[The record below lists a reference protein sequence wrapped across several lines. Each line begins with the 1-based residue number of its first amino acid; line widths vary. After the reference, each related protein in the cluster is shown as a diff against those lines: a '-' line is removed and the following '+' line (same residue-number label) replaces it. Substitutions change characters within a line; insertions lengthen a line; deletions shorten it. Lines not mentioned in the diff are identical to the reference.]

1 MGLEAETRTPWS
13 GIPGVGL
20 AYETGFQT
28 GQGDWEKSHPTPPTP
43 GSHSENLHYLFIV
56 LPSHCARKETE
67 VLVWIGGITGRGCSA
82 GLGPRQLPG
91 DPPPVPGLG
100 LTWTL
105 PPGLGVQTDRWLSPQ
120 RQLLK
125 VSVQRGYI
133 PRRRELKLVGAMSL
147 GPSSDPPQLLRSGQP
162 PFPGHPP
169 FSSGLQFLWKG
180 GSYRHQRSQL
190 GWSGATSPNLVAG
203 SSRHLSRWVLMA
215 SAGAHPR
222 PWGEGAPC
230 GTSGEGRG

>member
-1 MGLEAETRTPWS
+1 MCGYRRREGRRGSLSEGGGKGCGRKPGQGRLTVGLEAETRTPWS

-20 AYETGFQT
+20 AYETGLQT

-91 DPPPVPGLG
+91 EPPPVPGLG

-147 GPSSDPPQLLRSGQP
+147 GPSSDLLIWP
-162 PFPGHPP
+162 
-169 FSSGLQFLWKG
+169 
-180 GSYRHQRSQL
+180 
-190 GWSGATSPNLVAG
+190 AG
-203 SSRHLSRWVLMA
+203 SLERRLL
-215 SAGAHPR
+215 
-222 PWGEGAPC
+222 
-230 GTSGEGRG
+230 